1 MLRFLVRL
9 IGYVLV
15 AAGFVSL
22 VIDGA
27 RSIAN
32 STLEFTA
39 LGQSFAAVL
48 HERYLL
54 IQPMIERNLHPLL
67 WDPIVLNLMRAPT
80 ALVALALGFLL
91 LRLGAPPPAQIGIV
105 TRR

>member
-1 MLRFLVRL
+1 MIRFLVRL
-9 IGYVLV
+9 LGYGLV

-32 STLEFTA
+32 SAPMITPLGETL
-39 LGQSFAAVL
+39 AVL
-48 HERYLL
+48 LRERYAL
-54 IQPMIERNLHPLL
+54 IQPAIERNIHPLL
-67 WDPIVLNLMRAPT
+67 WDPVLLWVTLAPT
-80 ALVALALGFLL
+80 ALVALGLGFLL
-91 LRLGAPPPAQIGIV
+91 VRLGARPDAEIGIV

>member
-1 MLRFLVRL
+1 MIRFLVRL
-9 IGYVLV
+9 LGYGLV

-32 STLEFTA
+32 STPMITPLGDTLAA
-39 LGQSFAAVL
+39 LL
-48 HERYLL
+48 RERYQL
-54 IQPMIERNLHPLL
+54 IQPAIERNLHPLL
-67 WDPIVLNLMRAPT
+67 WDPVLLWLTLAPT
-80 ALVALALGFLL
+80 ALVGLALGFLL
-91 LRLGAPPPAQIGIV
+91 VRLGARPEPPIGIV